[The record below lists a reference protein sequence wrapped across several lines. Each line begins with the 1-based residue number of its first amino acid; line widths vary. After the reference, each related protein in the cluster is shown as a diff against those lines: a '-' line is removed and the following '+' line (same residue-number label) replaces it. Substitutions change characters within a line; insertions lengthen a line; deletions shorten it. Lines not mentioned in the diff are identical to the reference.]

1 MSLLTASLD
10 DGCGG
15 RCGVDV
21 GDGAADMVCST
32 PLKGLSHEMDLA
44 FEDMY
49 CQF

>member
-10 DGCGG
+10 GCCGG

-21 GDGAADMVCST
+21 GDGTADVLCST
-32 PLKGLSHEMDLA
+32 PLKGLSYEMDLA
-44 FEDMY
+44 FEEMY